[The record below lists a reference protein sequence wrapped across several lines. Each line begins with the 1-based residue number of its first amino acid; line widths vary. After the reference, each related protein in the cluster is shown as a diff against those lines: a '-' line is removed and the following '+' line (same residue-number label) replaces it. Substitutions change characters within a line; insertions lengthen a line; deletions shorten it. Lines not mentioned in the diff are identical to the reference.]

1 MKKIIL
7 LTILF
12 LTSSLFA
19 VDIEA
24 KRIDRGKE
32 LTKIPRD
39 SSLNLYAVCVF
50 ASEKDGV
57 GWLFT
62 YASHGSGISPMQQ
75 VFDKEGKAATCRRNG
90 DDPLGIR

>member
-12 LTSSLFA
+12 LTGSLFA

-24 KRIDRGKE
+24 KRVDSGRG
-32 LTKIPRD
+32 LDKIPGN
-39 SSLNLYAVCVF
+39 STLNLYAVCVF

>member
-12 LTSSLFA
+12 LTGSLFA

-24 KRIDRGKE
+24 KRVDSGKS
-32 LTKIPRD
+32 LDKIPGN

-75 VFDKEGKAATCRRNG
+75 VFDKEGKAASCRRND

>member
-1 MKKIIL
+1 MKKINL

-12 LTSSLFA
+12 LTGSLFA

-24 KRIDRGKE
+24 KRVDSGKS
-32 LTKIPRD
+32 LDKIPGN

-75 VFDKEGKAATCRRNG
+75 VFDKEGKAASCRRNG

>member
-1 MKKIIL
+1 MKYL
-7 LTILF
+7 LFTILF
-12 LTSSLFA
+12 LTGSLFA

-24 KRIDRGKE
+24 KRVDSGKS
-32 LTKIPRD
+32 LDKIPGN

-75 VFDKEGKAATCRRNG
+75 VFDKEGKAASCRRNG